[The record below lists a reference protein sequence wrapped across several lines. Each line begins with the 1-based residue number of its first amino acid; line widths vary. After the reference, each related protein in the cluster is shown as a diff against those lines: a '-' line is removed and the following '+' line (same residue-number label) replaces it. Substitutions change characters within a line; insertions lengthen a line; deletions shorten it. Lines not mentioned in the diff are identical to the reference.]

1 MTFVDHLSELRSRL
15 IKSAIAVVIGMA
27 VSAWYI
33 DDIVAFVTSPA
44 GTLYVMRPAEAFLI
58 YMKLALWSGAVLASP
73 ILFYQFWAF
82 LLSAF
87 TTHEKKIL
95 ALFVPAS
102 VLLFLGGLAFS
113 FAVVLPQSLHF
124 LMTFTTAEVQPL
136 WSLEGY
142 LDFAILM
149 VLPFGVI
156 FNMPLLLVALAKM
169 GLVSSEQLKQ
179 VRKYVIVLSFIVA
192 AIITPTTDMV
202 SQSLLAVPIIVL
214 YEFSL
219 AFIRYILRK

>member
-1 MTFVDHLSELRSRL
+1 MTFVDHLSELRRRL

-82 LLSAF
+82 LLPVF

>member
-27 VSAWYI
+27 VSVWRI
-33 DDIVAFVTSPA
+33 DDIVAFVTSPVS
-44 GTLYVMRPAEAFLI
+44 TLYVMRPAEAFLI
-58 YMKLALWSGAVLASP
+58 YMKIALWSGAVLASP

-82 LLSAF
+82 LLPAF

-95 ALFVPAS
+95 VLFVPAS

-142 LDFAILM
+142 LDFALLM

-156 FNMPLLLVALAKM
+156 FNMPLLLIALAKM
-169 GLVSSEQLKQ
+169 GLVSSEQLKL

-202 SQSLLAVPIIVL
+202 TQSLLAVPIIVL

-219 AFIRYILRK
+219 AFIRYILRE

>member
-44 GTLYVMRPAEAFLI
+44 GTLYVMRPTEAFLI

-82 LLSAF
+82 LLPAF

>member
-27 VSAWYI
+27 VSVWRI

-44 GTLYVMRPAEAFLI
+44 STLYVMRPAEAFLI
-58 YMKLALWSGAVLASP
+58 YMKIALWSGAVLASP

-82 LLSAF
+82 LLPAF

-95 ALFVPAS
+95 VLFVPAS

-113 FAVVLPQSLHF
+113 FVVVLPQSLHF
-124 LMTFTTAEVQPL
+124 LMTFTTSDVQPL

-142 LDFAILM
+142 LDFALLM

-156 FNMPLLLVALAKM
+156 FNMPLLLIVLAKM
-169 GLVSSEQLKQ
+169 GLVSSEQLKLA
-179 VRKYVIVLSFIVA
+179 RKYVIVLAFIVA

-202 SQSLLAVPIIVL
+202 TQSLLAVPIIVL

>member
-27 VSAWYI
+27 VSVWRI

-44 GTLYVMRPAEAFLI
+44 STLYVMRPAEAFLI
-58 YMKLALWSGAVLASP
+58 YMKIALWSGAVLASP

-82 LLSAF
+82 LLPAF

-95 ALFVPAS
+95 VLFVPAS

-113 FAVVLPQSLHF
+113 FVVVLPQSLHF
-124 LMTFTTAEVQPL
+124 LMTFTTSDVQPL

-142 LDFAILM
+142 LDFALLM

-156 FNMPLLLVALAKM
+156 FNMPLLLIALAKM
-169 GLVSSEQLKQ
+169 GLVSSEQLKL

-202 SQSLLAVPIIVL
+202 TQSLLAVPIIVL

-219 AFIRYILRK
+219 AFIRYILRE

>member
-82 LLSAF
+82 LLPAF

-142 LDFAILM
+142 LDFAILI
-149 VLPFGVI
+149 FGVI

>member
-44 GTLYVMRPAEAFLI
+44 GTLYVMRPVEAFLI

-82 LLSAF
+82 LLPAF

>member
-27 VSAWYI
+27 VSVWRI

-44 GTLYVMRPAEAFLI
+44 STLYVMRPAEAFLI
-58 YMKLALWSGAVLASP
+58 YMKIALWSGAVLASP

-82 LLSAF
+82 LLPAF

-95 ALFVPAS
+95 VLFVPAS

-113 FAVVLPQSLHF
+113 FAVVLPQSLYF
-124 LMTFTTAEVQPL
+124 LMTFTTSDVQPL

-142 LDFAILM
+142 LDFALLM

-156 FNMPLLLVALAKM
+156 FNMPLLLIALAKM
-169 GLVSSEQLKQ
+169 GLVSSEQLKL

-202 SQSLLAVPIIVL
+202 TQSLLAVPIIVL

>member
-27 VSAWYI
+27 VSVWRI

-44 GTLYVMRPAEAFLI
+44 STLYVMRPAEAFLI
-58 YMKLALWSGAVLASP
+58 YMKIALWSGAVLASP

-82 LLSAF
+82 LLPAF

-95 ALFVPAS
+95 VLFVPAS

-113 FAVVLPQSLHF
+113 FIVVLPQSLHF
-124 LMTFTTAEVQPL
+124 LMTFTTSDVQPL

-142 LDFAILM
+142 LDFALLM

-156 FNMPLLLVALAKM
+156 FNMPLLLIVLAKM
-169 GLVSSEQLKQ
+169 GLVSSEQLKL

-202 SQSLLAVPIIVL
+202 TQSLLAVPIIVL

>member
-27 VSAWYI
+27 VSVWRI

-44 GTLYVMRPAEAFLI
+44 STLYVMRPAEAFLI
-58 YMKLALWSGAVLASP
+58 YMKIALWSGAVLASP

-82 LLSAF
+82 LLPAF

-95 ALFVPAS
+95 VLFVPAS

-124 LMTFTTAEVQPL
+124 LMTFTTSDVQPL

-142 LDFAILM
+142 LDFALLM

-156 FNMPLLLVALAKM
+156 FNMPLLLIALAKM
-169 GLVSSEQLKQ
+169 GLVSSEQLKL

-202 SQSLLAVPIIVL
+202 TQSLLAVPIIVL

>member
-44 GTLYVMRPAEAFLI
+44 GTLYVMRPAEAFLN

-82 LLSAF
+82 LLPAF

>member
-27 VSAWYI
+27 VSVWRI

-44 GTLYVMRPAEAFLI
+44 STLYVMRPAEAFLI
-58 YMKLALWSGAVLASP
+58 YMKIALWSGAVLASP

-82 LLSAF
+82 LLPAF

-95 ALFVPAS
+95 VLFVPAS

-142 LDFAILM
+142 LDFALLM

-156 FNMPLLLVALAKM
+156 FNMPLLLIALAKM
-169 GLVSSEQLKQ
+169 GLVSSTQLKL

-202 SQSLLAVPIIVL
+202 TQSLLAVPIIVL

>member
-1 MTFVDHLSELRSRL
+1 MTFVDHLSELRRRL
-15 IKSAIAVVIGMA
+15 IKSVIAVVIGMA

-82 LLSAF
+82 LLPAF

>member
-1 MTFVDHLSELRSRL
+1 MTFVDHLSELRSCL
-15 IKSAIAVVIGMA
+15 IKSAIAVVICMA
-27 VSAWYI
+27 VSAWRI
-33 DDIVAFVTSPA
+33 DDIVAFVTAPA

-58 YMKLALWSGAVLASP
+58 YMKIALWSGAVLASP

-82 LLSAF
+82 LLPAF

-95 ALFVPAS
+95 ALFVPVS

-124 LMTFTTAEVQPL
+124 LMTFTTSDVQPL

-149 VLPFGVI
+149 VLPFGLI
-156 FNMPLLLVALAKM
+156 FNMPLLLIALAKM
-169 GLVSSEQLKQ
+169 GLVSSEQLKL
-179 VRKYVIVLSFIVA
+179 VRKYVIVLAFIVA

>member
-82 LLSAF
+82 LLPAF

-169 GLVSSEQLKQ
+169 GLVSSEQLKR